1 MVTISNYFNSSAS
14 TWFKSIEH
22 LHNKEIF
29 EFYIN
34 HFQTCIELFF
44 FPHARREKK
53 ENEGRG
59 QSFETLNPLL
69 PIFWIETEA
78 QINRS
83 NLSLSKTNLS
93 SRISR
98 LRKRYFTNIE
108 RQKWHTPSSL
118 PQLEYRIE
126 TVIPPPFPPFFSI
139 YHWQTRDRGGGSDT
153 AWRTIFP
160 DIESFSARE
169 TVRSSSFGRA
179 FGDVSLSRR
188 ILATTTHPPVMAD
201 GVKGDQRWPRFF
213 RSFEISTKLVQGEF
227 RSNEEEEGKRR
238 EKMRESRRRE
248 LSRGGGEEEGT
259 SFRTS
264 CSDAELYRT
273 PRGVNWHLASLL
285 CATFF
290 RLG

>member
-22 LHNKEIF
+22 LNNKEIF

-139 YHWQTRDRGGGSDT
+139 YHWQTRDRGGGDQT
-153 AWRTIFP
+153 RLGGQ
-160 DIESFSARE
+160 
-169 TVRSSSFGRA
+169 SSQTS
-179 FGDVSLSRR
+179 SLSPLAKPLDPPRLVARLETCHYRGEFSRRRR
-188 ILATTTHPPVMAD
+188 IL
-201 GVKGDQRWPRFF
+201 R
-213 RSFEISTKLVQGEF
+213 
-227 RSNEEEEGKRR
+227 
-238 EKMRESRRRE
+238 
-248 LSRGGGEEEGT
+248 
-259 SFRTS
+259 
-264 CSDAELYRT
+264 
-273 PRGVNWHLASLL
+273 
-285 CATFF
+285 
-290 RLG
+290 